1 MGYLGLRGFYRFAG
15 IPPRLVPT
23 GPKEPRG
30 HLHRRGPFRFSRLKF
45 GEYSLK
51 HAEGVQST
59 KGTRMKRKSGKP
71 IVDLDR
77 EPAVVHFNVGSG
89 YVSYL
94 EPGAPGEAP
103 RVKRVRLPREPS

>member
-1 MGYLGLRGFYRFAG
+1 
-15 IPPRLVPT
+15 
-23 GPKEPRG
+23 
-30 HLHRRGPFRFSRLKF
+30 LKF
-45 GEYSLK
+45 GEDSLK
-51 HAEGVQST
+51 HGEGVRST
-59 KGTRMKRKSGKP
+59 KATKMKRKSGKS

-103 RVKRVRLPREPS
+103 RVKSVVIARESS